1 MTMDQSRRAFIKRA
15 SALSIAGSATPF
27 VMNLAAMGEA
37 AAATASDYKALVCV
51 FLFGGN
57 DYANTLPPYDNTRH
71 AFYTAQRAGFAL
83 SQAALQP
90 TLLAPTTALAGGAQ
104 YALAP
109 GLAPLLPVFNAGR
122 MAVMLN
128 VGTLVQPTTKAQY
141 TARSV
146 PLPPKLLS
154 HNDQQS
160 YWQASSPEGAATGWG
175 GRIGDLLQSGNGNA
189 TLTCINPSGNAVFL
203 TGRAAV
209 QFSVSTAGPIA
220 LTARNTLNGSAAAAT
235 MLRQL
240 IANPGG
246 GHDFQV
252 AVGDIGRRALGLYDL
267 VSTSLAAA
275 PATTTPF
282 PAAADPSSS
291 LGAQLQMVARL
302 ISVSQ
307 ELGAKR
313 QVFFVST
320 GRFDT
325 HDGLGALHP
334 LLMQNVAN
342 AMRAFYDTTVE
353 LGIANRVTTF
363 TGSDF
368 GRAMTANN
376 DGTDHG
382 WGSMHFALGGA
393 VNGRRF
399 YGTNPTLAANGP
411 DDIGQGRLIP
421 TMSVDQ
427 YGATLASWFGVAPGE
442 LSTVFPNLTNFA
454 GSTLGTNLGFV

>member
-1 MTMDQSRRAFIKRA
+1 MTMDQSRRAFLKRA
-15 SALSIAGSATPF
+15 SALSIAGPATSF
-27 VMNLAAMGEA
+27 VVNLAAMGEA

-51 FLFGGN
+51 FLYGGN

-71 AFYTAQRAGFAL
+71 AFYTSQRPGFAH

-90 TLLAPTTALAGGAQ
+90 TVLNPSVALPNGAQ

-109 GLAPLLPVFNAGR
+109 GLAPLLPIFNAGR

-141 TARSV
+141 QARSV

-175 GRIGDLLQSGNGNA
+175 GRMGDLLQSGNGNA
-189 TLTCINPSGNAVFL
+189 SLTCINASGNAVFL

-209 QFSVSTAGPIA
+209 QYAVSNSGPIA
-220 LTARNTLNGSAAAAT
+220 LNARTSLNGSAAAAT
-235 MLRQL
+235 LLRQL
-240 IANPGG
+240 MANPGG
-246 GHDFQV
+246 THDFQT
-252 AVGDIGRRALGLYDL
+252 AISDIGKRALELQAL
-267 VSTSLAAA
+267 VSNALSIA

-282 PAAADPSSS
+282 PAAVDPSSS
-291 LGAQLQMVARL
+291 LGAQLQLVAKL
-302 ISVSQ
+302 ISVGK
-307 ELGAKR
+307 ELGARR

-325 HDGLGALHP
+325 HDDIGTLHP
-334 LLMQNVAN
+334 ILMQNLAN
-342 AMRAFYDTTVE
+342 ALRAFYDTTVE
-353 LGIANRVTTF
+353 LGVADKVTTF
-363 TGSDF
+363 TASDF
-368 GRAMTANN
+368 GRALTANN

-393 VNGRRF
+393 VNGGRF
-399 YGTNPTLAANGP
+399 YGINPILANNGP

-427 YGATLASWFGVAPGE
+427 YGATMASWFGVPTADLP
-442 LSTVFPNLTNFA
+442 SVFPNLKNFA
-454 GSTLGTNLGFV
+454 GSPLGTNLGFV